1 MPALALSRVVLG
13 LLIAPLAAAPVL
25 LLLWC
30 LLDAASG
37 FGCVAPS
44 SDWDSVK
51 FLLWLVVLC
60 GYPPVLILGVPLLFV
75 MRRHGYLRPLPL
87 AVAGAG
93 IALVASGLFFLV
105 EESFSVSG
113 MLLLATFS
121 FTTGVPVVGAF
132 AGLAFWAIGVFRN
145 RVLAMPA
152 I

>member
-1 MPALALSRVVLG
+1 MSRVVLG

-44 SDWDSVK
+44 SDWDLVK
-51 FLLWLVVLC
+51 FFLWLVVLF
-60 GYPPVLILGVPLLFV
+60 GYPPVLILGVPLLFA
-75 MRRHGYLRPLPL
+75 MRHHGYLRPLPL

-105 EESFSVSG
+105 EENYSVSG
-113 MLLLATFS
+113 MLRWIPFS
-121 FTTGVPVVGAF
+121 FRTGVSVAGAF
-132 AGLAFWAIGVFRN
+132 AGLVFWAIGVFRN
-145 RVLAMPA
+145 RALAMPA
-152 I
+152 N